1 MALTNP
7 SPPPPACPPPTH
19 TTDIIRTYQTDRPVN
34 GAVISPIKDHVLLGG
49 GQDAQSV
56 TTTRGQMGKFE
67 TRFFHAVYEEEFGR
81 VKGHFGPIT
90 AVDISPDGL
99 AFVSGSFD
107 GYVRL
112 HFFDDDYLFSK
123 DPVPEEF

>member
-1 MALTNP
+1 M
-7 SPPPPACPPPTH
+7 
-19 TTDIIRTYQTDRPVN
+19 YQTDRPVN

-67 TRFFHAVYEEEFGR
+67 TRFFHLIYEEEFGR

-112 HFFDDDYLFSK
+112 HFFDDDYLFMK
-123 DPVPEEF
+123 DEVPEEY